1 MVLVEWLEVRDKIPR
16 SVVSYLSVVVLE
28 LVLLMLLVAVAVA
41 VAVGDP
47 LPQEL
52 LVRDIRVVVIV
63 PVDGLGEVAVAL
75 VVPDNLR
82 QGVVAVPVAAM
93 AAQE

>member
-1 MVLVEWLEVRDKIPR
+1 V
-16 SVVSYLSVVVLE
+16 
-28 LVLLMLLVAVAVA
+28 LLVAVAVA
-41 VAVGDP
+41 VVVLHP

-75 VVPDNLR
+75 EVPDNLR
-82 QGVVAVPVAAM
+82 QEVMAGQVEAM
-93 AAQE
+93 GARE

>member
-16 SVVSYLSVVVLE
+16 SVVSYLSVVGLE
-28 LVLLMLLVAVAVA
+28 LVVLMLLVAVAVA
-41 VAVGDP
+41 VAVCDP

-82 QGVVAVPVAAM
+82 QEVMAGQVEAM
-93 AAQE
+93 GAQE